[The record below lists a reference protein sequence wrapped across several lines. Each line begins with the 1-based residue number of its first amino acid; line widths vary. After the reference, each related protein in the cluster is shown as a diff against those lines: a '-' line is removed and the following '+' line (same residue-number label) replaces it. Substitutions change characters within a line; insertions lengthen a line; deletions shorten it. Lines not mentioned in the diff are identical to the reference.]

1 MTMEAKGRVKRVQLN
16 VVVTRAD
23 GRKINLGSVSDSAR
37 HWRYGPG
44 KWLAHQ
50 RTRRANRDS

>member
-1 MTMEAKGRVKRVQLN
+1 MEAKGKIKRAQVSA
-16 VVVTRAD
+16 VVIRAD
-23 GRKINLGSVSDSAR
+23 GSKVNLGTISDSAR

-44 KWLAHQ
+44 KWLAHR